1 VGTNSLAENNPYN
14 SGKPSALTEFPLGA
28 EIGLLV
34 KDANVLES
42 YQVTIDWDNPSISP
56 TLINGTLSFA
66 GDANIPIQLPDVVC
80 KGVLKFWYEGFFS
93 SPTVILNLAVGETAN
108 LTTTPVQSS
117 NIITQAE
124 TVLKW
129 VAIGFGVVAVAWIA
143 SKAAPSVM
151 KTISTKRKQ

>member
-1 VGTNSLAENNPYN
+1 MSVNFEYPYN

-34 KDANVLES
+34 KNANVLES
-42 YQVTIDWDNPSISP
+42 YQITIDWDNPSVSP
-56 TLINGTLSFA
+56 TLISGTLSLA
-66 GDANIPIQLPDVVC
+66 GDANIPIQLPDIVC

-93 SPTVILNLAVGETAN
+93 SPTVTLNLAVGEPAN

-129 VAIGFGVVAVAWIA
+129 VAIGAGVIAIIWIA
-143 SKAAPSVM
+143 SKAAPSVASGIS
-151 KTISTKRKQ
+151 KTKKIA